1 MSIISPAMES
11 SSEFDDGSWRHHYI
25 PQYFVKGFVD
35 ADGMLFRYDKT
46 SDTIESK
53 RVHRKRIFFQE
64 NGNTAYVGSSRNT
77 IGEKA
82 SASLDS
88 VFADRLAPIRASPSD
103 SSINNIENYVTLLSL
118 AADLF
123 FRVPANDQYY
133 DLLYART
140 GLEPIDTHG
149 NVIQADRELL
159 EVGGTA
165 QKSIRPFIPQNLLGQ
180 LFTQTEVHDKMR
192 PRIASFSCGV
202 FVLSDNPVVFSE
214 LPIRWQDFMQ
224 NFILPISSAQ
234 LFVYSEKPGLGRDLS
249 LPSNYNALAINQAQR
264 YVCSASKVILTAAV
278 QYWKELR
285 KRGYFPGKSS
295 VLFEDALVENPT
307 K

>member
-1 MSIISPAMES
+1 MES
-11 SSEFDDGSWRHHYI
+11 SSDFDDGSWRHHYI
-25 PQYFVKGFVD
+25 PQYFIKGFVD
-35 ADGMLFRYDKT
+35 SDGMLFRYDKAT
-46 SDTIESK
+46 DLIESK
-53 RVHRKRIFFQE
+53 RVPPKRVFFQE

-77 IGEKA
+77 IAEKA

-88 VFADRLAPIRASPSD
+88 ALADKLAEIRSNPSD
-103 SSINNIENYVTLLSL
+103 PSINNVENFVTLLSI

-123 FRVPANDQYY
+123 FRVPANDRYY

-140 GLEPIDTHG
+140 GLEPLDKNG
-149 NVIQADRELL
+149 NIVQAARELL

-180 LFTQTEVHDKMR
+180 LFQQTEVHDKMR
-192 PRIASFSCGV
+192 PRIAAFSYGV

-214 LPIRWQDFMQ
+214 LPTRWQDFMQ

-234 LFVYSEKPGLGRDLS
+234 FFIYSEKPGFGRDMS
-249 LPSNYNALAINQAQR
+249 LPLNYNALAINQAQR
-264 YVCSASKVILTAAV
+264 YVCSESKVILSAAV
-278 QYWKELR
+278 RYWKDLR
-285 KRGYFPGKSS
+285 KRGYLPSNTS
-295 VLFEDALVENPT
+295 VLFADALAEMPT